1 MAVTRKVSQRDYEM
15 LAAFRYSLRQFLR
28 FSEQA
33 AHEAGLTP
41 QQHQALL
48 AIKGFP
54 ERDCAT
60 IGELAERLQLIHHST
75 VGLVNRL
82 EKHNLLRRAQD
93 QKDHRKVYVLLTAKG
108 ERVLEKLATEHREQL
123 RRISPQWKS
132 LLKTLGGDSVE

>member
-1 MAVTRKVSQRDYEM
+1 M

-41 QQHQALL
+41 QQHQVLL

-54 ERDCAT
+54 GRDFVT

-75 VGLVNRL
+75 VGLVDRL
-82 EKHNLLRRAQD
+82 EKHKYIKRGPNPA
-93 QKDHRKVYVLLTAKG
+93 DHRKVRVKLTAKG
-108 ERVLEKLATEHREQL
+108 ERVLERLSAEHREQL
-123 RRISPQWKS
+123 RRLTPQI
-132 LLKTLGGDSVE
+132 DSVLEKLRGRASSAKKA